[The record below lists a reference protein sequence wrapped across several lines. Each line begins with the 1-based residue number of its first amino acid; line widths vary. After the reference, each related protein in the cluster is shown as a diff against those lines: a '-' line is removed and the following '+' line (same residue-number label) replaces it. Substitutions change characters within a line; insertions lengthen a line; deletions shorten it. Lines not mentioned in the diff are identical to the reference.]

1 MKTRV
6 LNWVK
11 GQLGLIVDDT
21 NLIPYLLLKV
31 DYQSQCIQ
39 ELQDSIEILQGKID
53 STEMDVSG
61 LTDECSRLEDELN
74 EYSIGNMYNEL
85 EDLKDEMRELE
96 IPTESDIRDII
107 HYEIENMP
115 KETSAE
121 EELENIMSSE
131 DQLSLERL
139 IRDISRDEI
148 LGYNAFIIES
158 LEKRDV

>member
-1 MKTRV
+1 MKTKI

-21 NLIPYLLLKV
+21 DLTSYLLLKV

-39 ELQDSIEILQGKID
+39 ELQDSIEILQGNIE
-53 STEMDVSG
+53 STEMDVSE
-61 LTDECSRLEDELN
+61 LRDECSRLDDDFN
-74 EYSIGNMYNEL
+74 EYSFGQMYNEL

-107 HYEIENMP
+107 QYEIENMP
-115 KETSAE
+115 KEISAE
-121 EELENIMSSE
+121 EELDNIMSSE

-139 IRDISRDEI
+139 VRDISRDEI

>member
-1 MKTRV
+1 M
-6 LNWVK
+6 
-11 GQLGLIVDDT
+11 IVDDT
-21 NLIPYLLLKV
+21 DLTSYLLLKV

-39 ELQDSIEILQGKID
+39 ELQDSIEILQGNIE
-53 STEMDVSG
+53 STEMDVSE
-61 LTDECSRLEDELN
+61 LRDECSRLDDDFN
-74 EYSIGNMYNEL
+74 EYSFGQMYNEL

-107 HYEIENMP
+107 QYEIENMP
-115 KETSAE
+115 KEISAE
-121 EELENIMSSE
+121 EELDNIMSSE

-139 IRDISRDEI
+139 VRDISRDEI

>member
-1 MKTRV
+1 MKTKV

-11 GQLGLIVDDT
+11 GQLGLIVDGTDY
-21 NLIPYLLLKV
+21 ISYLLMKV

-39 ELQDSIEILQGKID
+39 ELQDSLEILQGNLEA
-53 STEMDVSG
+53 TEMDVSE
-61 LTDECSRLEDELN
+61 LRDECSRLEDELN
-74 EYSIGNMYNEL
+74 EYSLGQMYNEL
-85 EDLKDEMRELE
+85 EDLKDEMRELDV
-96 IPTESDIRDII
+96 PTESDIRDII

-148 LGYNAFIIES
+148 LGYNSFVIES